1 MALATAMREPVFG
14 RSEQARLLR
23 IAAIDARL
31 DESARGAAFC
41 SRCGRLLHDPGGP
54 GS

>member
-1 MALATAMREPVFG
+1 MAVATAMREPVLG
-14 RSEQARLLR
+14 RPEQARFLR
-23 IAAIDARL
+23 IAGIDDRL

-41 SRCGRLLHDPGGP
+41 SRCGRLLHDPAGP